1 MQKIEEAIERNAKNV
16 LAKGDKLQKEAR
28 KQTITYIV
36 AAFGLVAGLAWND
49 AIKALIEYWFP
60 LNKDSVSAK
69 FIYALLITVVL
80 VIITMYLA
88 RLFKNQE
95 E

>member
-1 MQKIEEAIERNAKNV
+1 MQKLEETIERSAKDV

-28 KQTITYIV
+28 KQAITYIV

-49 AIKALIEYWFP
+49 AIKAGIEYWFP
-60 LNKDSVSAK
+60 LNKNSVSAK
-69 FIYALLITVVL
+69 FIYATLVTIILVV
-80 VIITMYLA
+80 VTMYLA
-88 RLFKNQE
+88 RLFKNKE